1 MMLIREV
8 LRVIMKTEI
17 ISCLSP
23 LLLPSLPKP
32 FLEEMLAE
40 LITVE
45 DFYLAVTM
53 QEKVTNKIFLIPATV
68 HETWLK
74 DSFRDKKLSYFM
86 RSKWGE

>member
-1 MMLIREV
+1 
-8 LRVIMKTEI
+8 MKTEI
-17 ISCLSP
+17 IPCLSP
-23 LLLPSLPKP
+23 LLSPSLPKP

-53 QEKVTNKIFLIPATV
+53 QERVTNKIFLIPATV

-74 DSFRDKKLSYFM
+74 DSFRDKELSYFM
-86 RSKWGE
+86 R

>member
-17 ISCLSP
+17 IPCLSP
-23 LLLPSLPKP
+23 LLFPSLPKP

-53 QEKVTNKIFLIPATV
+53 QERVTNKIFLIPATV

-74 DSFRDKKLSYFM
+74 DFRDKELPYFM
-86 RSKWGE
+86 R